1 MEKIEKS
8 NSNSKFLLL
17 IILLFNAALYL
28 SAQSKEGNTI
38 WNLTELMQTPNYQ
51 LISKSNGVY
60 GIVYKGAMY
69 KAVNSDVFAY
79 YCTPGILKGD
89 PSLDKDLPAV
99 VCVHGGG
106 GKAYMQWVKSWAEK
120 GFAAIS
126 MDLRGYGPDSTRL
139 PNGFIETDFKTPFFS
154 CNEDITNDWYYQ
166 AVANVV
172 YAHSL
177 LLSFKEVNS
186 DKTALTGISW
196 GGIITTLVAGLDNR
210 FKVACPVYGCGF
222 LYKSGSMAPQ
232 IARQP
237 EFAQQRWK
245 DQYDPSIYLKKT
257 QIPILFV
264 NGTNDN
270 HFYLD
275 QFSETYDLVKN
286 KDISLRVGLKHG
298 HVPAWL
304 VPEVQNYIANK
315 LNVPNSV
322 VPIQFKDI
330 KIKKGQITALLSA
343 NAKTA
348 YLNYTLDSSISPK
361 ARWVEQEISIEN
373 KTINC
378 EISLNFKVCFI
389 SVEDEK
395 HNRISTELYF
405 NK

>member
-1 MEKIEKS
+1 MKKTNKIVLIFS
-8 NSNSKFLLL
+8 VLFLNAIVLLL
-17 IILLFNAALYL
+17 P
-28 SAQSKEGNTI
+28 AQKNQAV
-38 WNLTELMQTPNYQ
+38 WNMSVLMQTPEYRV
-51 LISKSNGVY
+51 ISRENGVW
-60 GIVYKGAMY
+60 GIIYKGAVY
-69 KAVNSDVFAY
+69 NGQKSDVFAY

-89 PSLDKDLPAV
+89 TALDKNLPAV

-106 GKAYMQWVKSWAEK
+106 GKAYQQWVKSWAEK

-139 PNGFIETDFKTPFFS
+139 PNGFVEENFKTPFFV
-154 CNEDITNDWYYQ
+154 CYDDISKDWFYQ

-186 DKTALTGISW
+186 SKTALTGISW
-196 GGIITTLVAGLDNR
+196 GGIITSLVAGLDNR

-245 DQYDPSIYLKKT
+245 EQYDPSVYLKNA

-275 QFSETYDLVKN
+275 QFSESYKLAKNRDL
-286 KDISLRVGLKHG
+286 SLRVGLKHG
-298 HVPAWL
+298 HFPAWK
-304 VPEVQNYIANK
+304 VPEVQNYIAAVLKVSNTINPGK
-315 LNVPNSV
+315 ITEIKVVDNRIDAAFSNNVNSV
-322 VPIQFKDI
+322 FM
-330 KIKKGQITALLSA
+330 
-343 NAKTA
+343 
-348 YLNYTLDSSISPK
+348 NYTLSNTLSPK
-361 ARWVEQEISIEN
+361 SEWIEQAIPIN
-373 KTINC
+373 GKKINC
-378 EISLNFKVCFI
+378 ELVPDCKFWFL
-389 SVEDEK
+389 SVEDEAK
-395 HNRISTELYF
+395 NRMSTEIYS
-405 NK
+405 N

>member
-1 MEKIEKS
+1 MNIQTKLI
-8 NSNSKFLLL
+8 LQ
-17 IILLFNAALYL
+17 IILLNFAGIYLY
-28 SAQSKEGNTI
+28 AQNKPENI
-38 WNLTELMQTPNYQ
+38 VWNMTDLMQTPNYQ
-51 LISKSNGVY
+51 LISKTNGVH
-60 GIVYKGAMY
+60 GIIYKGAVY
-69 KAVNSDVFAY
+69 NGSKSDVFAY

-89 PSLDKDLPAV
+89 PSLDKNLPAV

-139 PNGFIETDFKTPFFS
+139 PNGFIENNYKTPYFT
-154 CNEDITNDWYYQ
+154 CNENITSDWFYQ

-177 LLSFKEVNS
+177 LLSFKEVDS
-186 DKTALTGISW
+186 QKTAITGVSW

-245 DQYDPSIYLKKT
+245 EQYDPSVYLKNA
-257 QIPILFV
+257 QIPIFFV

-275 QFSETYDLVKN
+275 QFSESYKLAKNRDLS
-286 KDISLRVGLKHG
+286 IRVGLKHG
-298 HVPAWL
+298 HIPAWQL
-304 VPEVQNYIANK
+304 PEVQNYIAAVLKIPNAIAPVKITDMKVANK
-315 LNVPNSV
+315 
-322 VPIQFKDI
+322 K
-330 KIKKGQITALLSA
+330 ITASFSNNVNRA
-343 NAKTA
+343 FM
-348 YLNYTLDSSISPK
+348 NYTLSNTLSPK
-361 ARWVEQEISIEN
+361 SEWIEKAIPINGN
-373 KTINC
+373 KINC
-378 EISLNFKVCFI
+378 ELVPDCKFWFL
-389 SVEDEK
+389 SVEDEAK
-395 HNRISTELYF
+395 NRMSTEIYS
-405 NK
+405 N